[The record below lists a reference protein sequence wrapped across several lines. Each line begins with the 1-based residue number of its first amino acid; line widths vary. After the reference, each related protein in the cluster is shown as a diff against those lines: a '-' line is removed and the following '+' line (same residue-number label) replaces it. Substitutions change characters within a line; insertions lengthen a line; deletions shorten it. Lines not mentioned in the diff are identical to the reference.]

1 MRWCVFVIVCWLNHN
16 IKSQE
21 NAGEIDNELVISKAV
36 FKDEND
42 KLEVVRNK
50 NLPNFLI
57 YYTKE
62 SKTTGGGAIYRYDDV
77 LSKFVAVKFGTTKP
91 VSSLFT
97 ATSTKDMLF
106 CVSYFH
112 KLGFTINQDFEINQL
127 SEVDIEP
134 NKRYIM
140 HPGNSDEGMKCTAE
154 DKTIFLHLNLLTMI
168 MHKSAFIDMIENIE
182 YHTISRRCLVNYF
195 KISNLYLFCSRR
207 ISICWI
213 LTHFIDRKSINLSNN
228 IYKIETCTKI
238 K

>member
-1 MRWCVFVIVCWLNHN
+1 MPWCVFMIVCGLNHK
-16 IKSQE
+16 IKCQTNGE
-21 NAGEIDNELVISKAV
+21 EIDTELVIRKAV

-50 NLPNFLI
+50 YLPNFMI

-62 SKTTGGGAIYRYDDV
+62 NKTTGGGAIYRYDEV

-154 DKTIFLHLNLLTMI
+154 DKVRFIPDHIFT
-168 MHKSAFIDMIENIE
+168 
-182 YHTISRRCLVNYF
+182 F
-195 KISNLYLFCSRR
+195 KP
-207 ISICWI
+207 
-213 LTHFIDRKSINLSNN
+213 THYD
-228 IYKIETCTKI
+228 YA
-238 K
+238 